1 MSSIILNRYSKQM
14 KEVSMITIDQ
24 LSFSFP
30 QKDLFQNISFTIQ
43 SKEHCALIGSSGCG
57 KSTLCQILLHRE
69 DFLYDGKID
78 FPINSRM
85 GYVSQFSQFEL
96 NSTQT
101 VYEYIAHHFVQLQQ
115 DIHHICELLE
125 TAEEMDQLLEDY
137 QTKLE
142 LFQLMDGDHFEINID
157 KKLHEADLYRHKDH
171 LISTLSGGEY
181 KLVQIIREML
191 LLPQLMIMDEPDGF
205 LDFENMNALRTLINH
220 YQGALLVVTH
230 NRYLLHQCFNKI
242 LHLENEDLQEFEGNY
257 LEYSFTLLA
266 QKLEKMELAQ
276 ADNEEIER
284 NEAVIQR
291 LRAIATINA
300 DASRGRA
307 LHARVSLM
315 ARLEE
320 RRVKEPFLDI
330 VIPEIRLPEVEVDA
344 DQTFLEITD
353 YNKSF
358 DTALLE
364 HISFH
369 LKQNE
374 KIALIGANGTGKTTL
389 LRDIYHTK
397 QDSIQISPE
406 AKIGFLSQTAGETLD
421 ENSTIL
427 NEFLSKELSTNR
439 AVKEYLA
446 KYGFTKDLSQKIQTL
461 SGGEKNLLQLAK
473 IGLSNANFLL
483 LDEPTSHLDTKTQLA
498 FEAAVRNYKGAVF
511 MVSHDFYT
519 IANCMDY
526 CLIIEDHSIR
536 KIRIRKFRQ
545 MIYQHHFN
553 KDYLELEQKRVQL
566 EFQVHQAINSRNF
579 DSARLLLEQLEL
591 IIDKL

>member
-1 MSSIILNRYSKQM
+1 
-14 KEVSMITIDQ
+14 MITIDQ

-30 QKDLFQNISFTIQ
+30 QKDLFQNISFSID

-57 KSTLCQILLHRE
+57 KSTLCQILLHPE
-69 DFLYDGKID
+69 DYLYDGKID
-78 FPINSRM
+78 FPTNSRM
-85 GYVSQFSQFEL
+85 GYVSQFSQFDEK
-96 NSTQT
+96 STQT
-101 VYEYIAHHFVQLQQ
+101 VYEYIAHHFVQLQLE
-115 DIHHICELLE
+115 INEICKQLE
-125 TAEEMDQLLEDY
+125 TASDLDQLLEDY

-142 LFQLMDGDHFEINID
+142 LFQLMDGDHYEINID
-157 KKLHEADLYRHKDH
+157 KKLHEANLYRHKDH

-205 LDFENMNALRTLINH
+205 LDFENLNSLRTLINH
-220 YQGALLVVTH
+220 YQGSLLVVTH

-242 LHLENEDLQEFEGNY
+242 LHMENEDLQEFEGNY

-284 NEAVIQR
+284 NEAVIER
-291 LRAIATINA
+291 LRAIATTNA

-307 LHARVSLM
+307 LRARVSLL

-330 VIPEIRLPEVEVDA
+330 QKPQIRLPEVGLLEDE
-344 DQTFLEITD
+344 TFLEITD
-353 YNKSF
+353 YHKSF
-358 DTALLE
+358 DETLLE
-364 HISFH
+364 HVSFH

-389 LRDIYHTK
+389 LREIYHN
-397 QDSIQISPE
+397 QHEAIQLSPN
-406 AKIGFLSQTAGETLD
+406 ARIGFLSQTAGETLD
-421 ENSTIL
+421 ETSTIL
-427 NEFLSKELSTNR
+427 NEFLSKQLATNR
-439 AVKEYLA
+439 AVKEYLGN
-446 KYGFTKDLSQKIQTL
+446 YGFTKDLTQKIQTL

-473 IGLSNANFLL
+473 IGLSDANFLL

-498 FEAAVRNYKGAVF
+498 FEEAIRTYKGAVF

-519 IANCMDY
+519 VANCMDY
-526 CLIIEDHSIR
+526 CLIIEDQSIR

-566 EFQVHQAINSRNF
+566 EFQVHQAINNKNF

>member
-1 MSSIILNRYSKQM
+1 
-14 KEVSMITIDQ
+14 MITIEQ

-43 SKEHCALIGSSGCG
+43 TNEHCALIGSSGCG
-57 KSTLCQILLHRE
+57 KSTLCQLLRNSE
-69 DFLYDGKID
+69 DFLYEGKIE
-78 FPINSRM
+78 FPINSRI
-85 GYVSQFSQFEL
+85 GYVSQFSQFESS
-96 NSTQT
+96 STQT
-101 VYEYIAHHFVQLQQ
+101 VYEYIAQHFIELQHEI
-115 DIHHICELLE
+115 DEICKSLE
-125 TAEEMDQLLEDY
+125 TADDIEQLLEDY

-142 LFQLMDGDHFEINID
+142 LFQLMDGDHYEINID
-157 KKLHEADLYRHKDH
+157 KKLHEADLFRHKDH
-171 LISTLSGGEY
+171 QISTLSGGEY

-205 LDFENMNALRTLINH
+205 LDFENLNSLRTLINH
-220 YQGALLVVTH
+220 YQGSLLVITH

-242 LHLENEDLQEFEGNY
+242 LHLENEDLQEFQGNY

-284 NEAVIQR
+284 NEAVVQR
-291 LRAIATINA
+291 LRLIATTNA

-307 LHARVSLM
+307 LHARVSLL
-315 ARLEE
+315 ARLQE
-320 RRVKEPFLDI
+320 RRVKEPFLDLHS
-330 VIPEIRLPEVEVDA
+330 PEIHLPEVLVQD
-344 DQTFLEITD
+344 DHTFLEITD
-353 YNKSF
+353 YSKSF
-358 DTALLE
+358 DDALLE
-364 HISFH
+364 HISLQ

-389 LRDIYHTK
+389 LRDIFQH
-397 QDSIQISPE
+397 QNESIHISPE
-406 AKIGFLSQTAGETLD
+406 AKIQFLSQTPGETLD
-421 ENSTIL
+421 EDSTIL
-427 NEFLSKELSTNR
+427 NEFLSKKLSTNR
-439 AVKEYLA
+439 AVKEYLGQ
-446 KYGFTKDLSQKIQTL
+446 YGFTKDLTQKIQTL

-473 IGLSNANFLL
+473 IGLSDGNFLL

-498 FEAAVRNYKGAVF
+498 FEEAVRNYKGAVM

-519 IANCMDY
+519 VANCMDY
-526 CLIIEDHSIR
+526 CLLIEEHSIR

-566 EFQVHQAINSRNF
+566 EFQVNQAINNKNF
-579 DSARLLLEQLEL
+579 DGARLLLEQLEL

>member
-85 GYVSQFSQFEL
+85 GYVSQFSQFDL

-397 QDSIQISPE
+397 QDSIQISPD
-406 AKIGFLSQTAGETLD
+406 ARIGFLSQTAGETLD

>member
-1 MSSIILNRYSKQM
+1 
-14 KEVSMITIDQ
+14 MITIDQ

-78 FPINSRM
+78 FPINSRI
-85 GYVSQFSQFEL
+85 GYVSQFSQFDL

-397 QDSIQISPE
+397 QDSIQISPD
-406 AKIGFLSQTAGETLD
+406 ARIGFLSQTAGETLD

>member
-1 MSSIILNRYSKQM
+1 M

-78 FPINSRM
+78 FPINSRI
-85 GYVSQFSQFEL
+85 GYVSQFSQFDL

-266 QKLEKMELAQ
+266 QKLEKMELAK

-397 QDSIQISPE
+397 QDSIQISPD
-406 AKIGFLSQTAGETLD
+406 ARIGFLSQTAGETLD

>member
-1 MSSIILNRYSKQM
+1 MSSIILNRYFKQM

-30 QKDLFQNISFTIQ
+30 QKDLFQNISFTIH

-57 KSTLCQILLHRE
+57 KSTLCQILLNRE

-78 FPINSRM
+78 FPINSRI
-85 GYVSQFSQFEL
+85 GYVSQFSQFDQ

-125 TAEEMDQLLEDY
+125 TAKEMDQLLEDY

-157 KKLHEADLYRHKDH
+157 KKLHEADLYCHKDH

-191 LLPQLMIMDEPDGF
+191 LLPQLMVMDEPDGF

-344 DQTFLEITD
+344 YQTFLEITD

-397 QDSIQISPE
+397 QDSIQISPD
-406 AKIGFLSQTAGETLD
+406 ARIGFLSQTAGETLD

-473 IGLSNANFLL
+473 IGLSTANFLL

-498 FEAAVRNYKGAVF
+498 FESAVRNYKGAVF

>member
-1 MSSIILNRYSKQM
+1 M
-14 KEVSMITIDQ
+14 
-24 LSFSFP
+24 
-30 QKDLFQNISFTIQ
+30 
-43 SKEHCALIGSSGCG
+43 
-57 KSTLCQILLHRE
+57 
-69 DFLYDGKID
+69 
-78 FPINSRM
+78 
-85 GYVSQFSQFEL
+85 
-96 NSTQT
+96 
-101 VYEYIAHHFVQLQQ
+101 
-115 DIHHICELLE
+115 
-125 TAEEMDQLLEDY
+125 
-137 QTKLE
+137 
-142 LFQLMDGDHFEINID
+142 
-157 KKLHEADLYRHKDH
+157 
-171 LISTLSGGEY
+171 
-181 KLVQIIREML
+181 
-191 LLPQLMIMDEPDGF
+191 
-205 LDFENMNALRTLINH
+205 
-220 YQGALLVVTH
+220 
-230 NRYLLHQCFNKI
+230 
-242 LHLENEDLQEFEGNY
+242 
-257 LEYSFTLLA
+257 
-266 QKLEKMELAQ
+266 
-276 ADNEEIER
+276 
-284 NEAVIQR
+284 
-291 LRAIATINA
+291 
-300 DASRGRA
+300 
-307 LHARVSLM
+307 
-315 ARLEE
+315 
-320 RRVKEPFLDI
+320 
-330 VIPEIRLPEVEVDA
+330 IPEIRLPEVEVDA

-397 QDSIQISPE
+397 QDSIQISPD
-406 AKIGFLSQTAGETLD
+406 ARIGFLSQTAGETLD

>member
-85 GYVSQFSQFEL
+85 GYVSQFSQFDL

>member
-78 FPINSRM
+78 FPINSRI
-85 GYVSQFSQFEL
+85 GYVSQFSQFDL

>member
-85 GYVSQFSQFEL
+85 GYVSQFSQFDL

-406 AKIGFLSQTAGETLD
+406 AKIGFLSQTTGETLD